1 MSSTP
6 TGRTPAGARR
16 RASAGIRRP
25 AAPAPRATAGSE
37 GGDVLV
43 GIVAKVH
50 GLRGELAVEVR
61 TDSPEERFAAGS
73 VLRARRRDAP
83 DATLTVESSRPHSGR
98 LLVRFR
104 EAPDRTKA
112 EELRGAQLL
121 VPTAELAPPEDP
133 EEFHVHQLEGLRAE
147 LPDGTVLGTV
157 REVVLGPGG
166 DLLAVAREGR
176 SDALVPFVTE
186 IVPTIDLGGGRVVV
200 DPPEGLLD
208 LDTP

>member
-6 TGRTPAGARR
+6 TGRARR
-16 RASAGIRRP
+16 SSAGLRKPRP
-25 AAPAPRATAGSE
+25 AP

-73 VLRARRRDAP
+73 VLRARRAGAADR
-83 DATLTVESSRPHSGR
+83 TLTVDGSRPHSGR

-104 EAPDRTKA
+104 EAPDRTAA
-112 EELRGAQLL
+112 EELRGVQLL
-121 VPTAELAPPEDP
+121 LPTAELAAPEDP
-133 EEFHVHQLEGLRAE
+133 DEFHAHQLEGLRAE
-147 LPDGTVLGTV
+147 LADGTVLGTV

-166 DLLAVAREGR
+166 DLLAIAREGR
-176 SDALVPFVTE
+176 PDALVPFVAA
-186 IVPTIDLGGGRVVV
+186 IVPTIDLPGGRVVV
-200 DPPEGLLD
+200 EPPEGLLD
-208 LDTP
+208 LDLS